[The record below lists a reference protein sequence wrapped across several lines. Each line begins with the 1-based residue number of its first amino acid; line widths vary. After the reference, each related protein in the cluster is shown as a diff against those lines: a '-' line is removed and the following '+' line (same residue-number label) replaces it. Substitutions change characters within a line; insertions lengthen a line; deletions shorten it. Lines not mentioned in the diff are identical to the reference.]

1 MSGGLFSFLVEA
13 DEIAATTG
21 CSFDSALATLRERA
35 AEPAEPEPSNVIAVD
50 FASKRRRP

>member
-13 DEIAATTG
+13 DEMAATTG
-21 CSFDSALATLRERA
+21 CSFDEALDAIRERA

-50 FASKRRRP
+50 FVSKRRL